1 MAKKKSKYFET
12 KPTHFVPQTTQKKK
26 EDKAKTQTK
35 AEDKKLFNE
44 IMQSN
49 NFNRD
54 SSGNLVSVTP
64 KSNYKDPSWADKIK
78 ENYKLTYDK
87 NGTLTNLEFTSKG
100 REDLLDYK
108 VKKGT
113 ATEEESIDRD
123 VYKVWNKHKL
133 GDASEKLLP
142 YENDFFESVKTIGGW
157 NAAKDFD
164 EILAKGDK
172 LREALAEY
180 IKYSDR
186 YEPEK
191 KQKYVD
197 LYNKYGETI
206 DQVKAQK
213 EYYGQFKDADEHE
226 QYQLIS
232 SLKSYKELNQ
242 LKGDLRR
249 RKGTGSAEQDA
260 NIDKQLKWL
269 EQYGM
274 TDTVKSTMTDDDWKY
289 EKNIRELDKRVLED
303 RSVELNSKAYQDK
316 FFKDKLAS
324 GMSYNEVKNL
334 LNDEIESVNARY
346 DNLSRE
352 IVAIDSNKLTSK
364 ARQIERAVMSNKDF
378 EKYSVPKQ
386 KNFANPESDAFA
398 VYNSDRTIPSP
409 TRDAYADSFKMMTDE
424 QKKVFY
430 YLYQKNGEKASSEY
444 LESLRPE
451 LNLKYT
457 NQEKKDAYEFGKAH
471 PYISILGNAIDSVT
485 EGITSTGNNI
495 TNIIK
500 AQTGAEID
508 PNDAKY
514 APAYAHQ
521 ERIRGGS
528 ENFDSTLGNIAYN
541 GINAIAEMT
550 AIMLASKG
558 IGGVA
563 GKGTQIA
570 DKVTTIANSVL
581 NSSRTMQD
589 TILEYKAEGE
599 SDANA
604 VSMGI
609 VYGAIE
615 SLLEAIGM
623 EKLLK
628 TPDILSNDSAFK
640 KFRNYLMKFGTDFTA
655 EGGEE
660 VFTSIAQS
668 IAAFI
673 TNNREHD
680 TFWGTYDEYRNN
692 GNSEAIS
699 LMRAIQKAAPEYLN
713 DLVVGGFAGGVFGGI
728 NTYQNV
734 RQTNAV
740 ADKAEQYFG
749 TRGADKDNL
758 ISFLYTLGVED
769 EGELARLSDAI
780 DNMSTGKKL
789 DNGLEAEIK
798 DDAVLRGVFNAYLLA
813 KENYIQKDET
823 GTSDVKAVSESIKE
837 AEPKATNPDTQNKAL
852 TQLKYTPSEG
862 DKTET
867 VKTVATS
874 EKAIE
879 ITENKADNAPA
890 VVDTKTEATNTA
902 KALEGKSFLAD
913 KHQKSLNAIKRS
925 DAQFAIES
933 AGRAGK
939 QLYSSEVTVGGKG
952 MVDSLISEG
961 YSSAEAQK
969 IANRMYSFMYDQG
982 YKGRNMDVAVQ
993 AVNDIIIPG
1002 YEATAKMFYAAGK
1015 IDAGNVMSGKVNAK
1029 LIRNNT
1035 LKAMQKGGKITY
1047 KTFRALNGLAS
1058 RLGVDIEIVD
1068 KIDGGHKAS
1077 FDTKTGKLLISADVK
1092 HKITVSAIHE
1102 AVHAIRSVDSKEYN
1116 KISNLVYELVSK
1128 DTKAYGSAWTQIA
1141 NQYKKEATGKDG
1153 RLNRDLIDEEF
1164 TARFLSEVLDSKVLI
1179 NELAKT
1185 DRNKLQKIYD
1195 AFRYLMDYI
1204 GRKYKGEVKGDTEF
1218 SDTFALLDSEKERIM
1233 KAFNNALGVT
1243 ESVQSSRVKL
1253 SGDGKVYH
1261 NEYSE
1266 FETEDGVFFNKASWD
1281 DGGKTNLSNYLNTL
1295 IQNGEIDKDYADDVM
1310 GTMDMMAKL
1319 SDEMSDVYKSFGKW
1333 AVYKVEKNINGAP
1346 MSCIVSNGEY
1356 ALNIDFSTKCVKRET
1371 LDAVINKLA
1380 TDSMLTLIKSD
1391 KSATAVAVINGI
1403 IKKHGLDVAC
1413 PMCFVDAK
1421 RQNILKWSKSFCD
1434 MWNTVVNAVLPKGE
1448 TVSHFGFAGEV
1459 KNDSVTTLTEANF
1472 DNILKR
1478 LPKKLFTAKGNV
1490 KPIVERMISLMQSN
1504 KDNIRYMAIE
1514 DLASSVG
1521 LDAIKSTNE
1530 GLYNIVN
1537 SHQGSAKPKLT
1548 HGNVPYNND
1557 IINAKN
1563 FTVESAY
1570 KVGGVRVQS
1579 FSDYIGSLFFDYMQ
1593 MFAEL
1598 SAKKLPAHAYTKVL
1612 DFVKIFGK
1620 TGIKINMSGI
1630 PAVDMLDA
1638 KTKEHIESLY
1648 VNGKKTAKFYSDS
1661 IVRKLKKTAGLD
1673 ADGNFLW
1680 GDESIDIEEAKKI
1693 ASDAEYGKNCG
1704 IIAVGVSNAHIEK
1717 LLATPWIHMVIPYHA
1732 SGINPIVARMYDIDL
1747 FNDYTKQQTTKV
1759 WHNGKYVSINNK
1771 DVKVKDFDFYGTL
1784 ESLKG
1789 KKDAYKKVADA
1800 YLEWCNEGDGKHPY
1814 MPKFNTF
1821 RDNPNYYKLL
1831 ADFRMTDTEGNYSPQ
1846 GAVTMNFPDSET
1858 LRGYINDSLKNDQ
1871 NRTDKINK
1879 EYDAIVE
1886 EVKAAF
1892 NLDSGTLKAKKDV
1905 AKTSVSG
1912 YNENTEQ
1919 YRVMWTIEENVMSR
1933 NEVSAFYEKVSEMK
1947 NQKWHNYKMSKDG
1960 EYIFEIENKLVYF
1973 DGDYDYPEITKVIEF
1988 NTNNEN
1994 LLHYGRGLVYD
2005 CEEFGYS
2012 VEDAIQIAEITLG
2025 EGNIYQSNFEDS
2037 RAFKREISRRAGKNG
2052 TKPNS
2057 TSGKNVKH
2065 LSSDEVSDFDETLV
2079 PLPRQSDEEI
2089 LADVFS
2095 LKEEVQKQLDDMI
2108 DKYGVMDK
2116 GATPARNVDL
2126 PRKVDDNTKV
2136 RRAARTEIES
2146 EIVTNKMA
2154 ETMTEMIVKGD
2165 RRVTYRPTSN
2175 KKQIEAAKHTLNTV
2189 GYDEMVRQW
2198 FAKYYSDS
2206 RITPQFIAD
2215 AEILIVESQ
2224 RRDDSKT
2231 YTDLLL
2237 ALPEIGTEGGQVI
2250 QAYSMIKKLT
2260 GTDALSTL
2268 DAVIGKLQ
2276 LIKNKVEKGK
2286 STRITVPQELKE
2298 RYIQAKN
2305 RENQQARAEVENIS
2319 DEIAETLSEQTGAS
2333 ESDIKD
2339 MLVFAWD
2346 YAMQIINSNGNVS
2359 IEDVIMSQDLKQQ
2372 AMDGMKATRTE
2383 LEDELSDITEVLDG
2397 LLSQEEETK
2406 KLMSDIRKAENMV
2419 SNARERLEKL
2429 DSKMAEAE
2437 NELISLEAEQ
2447 DELLQKLNDAKTN
2460 KRVLDSIKNRIES
2473 LKGRLEKAR
2482 AKAIEYGNEIPKAQE
2497 EYRRAYGEYVDALA
2511 EIEKAKAFKTMS
2523 DKMKAQAQ
2531 SAMKRADKW
2540 ADKLVQAQQDYEN
2553 ASVDLRDAMDK
2564 YTAAKEKRDALKEK
2578 TNSSEKSANVQMVAI
2593 SKAIERIQDEMNAI
2607 YGFNKDGTP
2616 KVVVD
2621 IDEETITKYGQ
2632 AVLDEALGKDVQT
2645 ESDKILEEIKNH
2657 VAEQVPS
2664 TLSEK
2669 VRAWRYFAMLANP
2682 RTHMRNISSNM
2693 LMVPVNF
2700 IKNII
2705 SIGAENTVGRLV
2717 SKYKSQSG
2725 SVTKSKSLKGVFT
2738 HGDEYA
2744 FAKRDALKVQNLI
2757 QGMGET
2763 YGKVTPGTN
2772 YKDIM
2777 SRRKTYRHGTWMSYL
2792 YNNPLAKAM
2801 ASAMEESN
2809 FKFFSGTGKV
2819 IKKVQNE
2826 GLLNVLTE
2834 GNSNLLEWEDWLFS
2848 KKHYARALT
2857 SYIVANKYDIDSM
2870 TDEQLEKARSYAIMT
2885 AQKATFRDYSAFA
2898 SLINSLNK
2906 SKPFGFIVDTILP
2919 FRKTP
2924 TNILKRGIE
2933 YSPIGLVKELTKG
2946 LCDVKSGYKT
2956 VYEWCDDLAASL
2968 TGSAILAIGALGFY
2982 KGFLTGPDDDENETF
2997 EQKLLGLQNY
3007 ALKIGKYTY
3016 SIDWMSPAAMP
3027 LFTGY
3032 NIAKMFSDDIGEG
3045 DMWELISNFTSALP
3059 TMAGPLFDMSMLEG
3073 VANVFTIAGTEKKAS
3088 SAIVKVISSL
3098 LGSYVG
3104 QFVPTILKAY
3114 TRTVD
3119 NVYRQTYIDKNSKFS
3134 GDIQYILTGFYRA
3147 IPQLNRNLI
3156 PKVDRHGLEMTNA
3169 VEFENKLASKAWRVI
3184 QNFISPGYLN
3194 RIDANAVDKELIRIG
3209 NKLGEAAYDILP
3221 KSLNK
3226 YISID
3231 GERYNL
3237 NPQEYSQAQKTFGT
3251 TYYGK
3256 LDEIIA
3262 SDYYKSLSDKDKAQL
3277 IAEVKTFAENK
3288 AKRTV
3293 IPTYVPSKEKAYA
3306 FLNNDDGY
3314 KFVLNEEAE
3323 SDKERNIVG
3332 IVSNII
3338 GKVLPFANYDLSE
3351 KAVSNAFRDK
3361 LYSYAREVAKETDDP
3376 DYHTDQD
3383 WVNIVKDFSDE
3394 QRADYF
3400 YAIALKSSAPTTSEG
3415 KEAIY
3420 NADIDDAVKLLAT
3433 NESAYE
3439 KYISELAD
3447 TGIDAVA
3454 YAQYKSFY
3462 DSAKSDE
3469 GGKTKKEKVVEWL
3482 NSQPLSDEQKSALY
3496 RLNYKD
3502 TSAKGKSLLDGVK
3515 WDYIYANRASDN
3527 YSAKVGQKIADT
3539 SKYNNSAAPG
3549 QCVWF
3554 ARGRAKEKLGKT
3566 IPAIGN
3572 ANQMYYNAK
3581 DSAKLDAT
3589 KDNIKADI
3597 LVSYKVG
3604 TSAAGQ
3610 TAGHVIYV
3618 EAVDGDT
3625 VYYTEGGYGSNS
3637 GILKT
3642 TTKDKLLQGKS
3653 GSGSTIGT
3661 GIIGFI
3667 DVKKY

>member
-12 KPTHFVPQTTQKKK
+12 KPTNFVPQKK
-26 EDKAKTQTK
+26 EDKVKTK
-35 AEDKKLFNE
+35 EEDKKLFNE
-44 IMQSN
+44 IMESN

-64 KSNYKDPSWADKIK
+64 KSNYKDPSWSDKIK
-78 ENYKLTYDK
+78 ENYKLTYKDGK
-87 NGTLTNLEFTSKG
+87 LTDLQFTSKG
-100 REDLLDYK
+100 REDLLNYK
-108 VKKGT
+108 VNKGS
-113 ATEEESIDRD
+113 ASEEETLDRD

-133 GDASEKLLP
+133 GDPAEKLAP
-142 YENDFFESVKTIGGW
+142 FETEFNNGIKALEGW
-157 NAAKDFD
+157 KESKDYDAVISKGNQLRD
-164 EILAKGDK
+164 ELAKYIRYAEKYTPDK
-172 LREALAEY
+172 
-180 IKYSDR
+180 
-186 YEPEK
+186 K
-191 KQKYVD
+191 KQYVD
-197 LYNKYGETI
+197 LYNQYGEAI
-206 DQVKAQK
+206 EYAKAQK
-213 EYYGQFKDADEHE
+213 NYYGQFKNAEEHDI
-226 QYQLIS
+226 YQTVGKI
-232 SLKSYKELNQ
+232 KSYKELNQ
-242 LKGDLRR
+242 IKGDLRR
-249 RKGTGSAEQDA
+249 RKGTGSSEQDA
-260 NIDKQLKWL
+260 NIDKQLKIL
-269 EQYGM
+269 DQYGLTDRVISTMSDKDWEYEKKVAERTMEDYEYLNNLYDSPTYLDNLYKSLKGKGYNDKQIQDYIADKKSKSVTGYQEASTFIGDIDRYKKRRDAIKTEENSVISDNFADLSNPDEALLDSINERINNKSGSVSDFEVTYYAVNNSGAIARGKNGLPVGMQSTQGNIYALM
-274 TDTVKSTMTDDDWKY
+274 TDTQRKVFNYLYSTKG
-289 EKNIRELDKRVLED
+289 ED
-303 RSVELNSKAYQDK
+303 AAINYL
-316 FFKDKLAS
+316 
-324 GMSYNEVKNL
+324 
-334 LNDEIESVNARY
+334 
-346 DNLSRE
+346 DNL
-352 IVAIDSNKLTSK
+352 
-364 ARQIERAVMSNKDF
+364 Q
-378 EKYSVPKQ
+378 
-386 KNFANPESDAFA
+386 
-398 VYNSDRTIPSP
+398 
-409 TRDAYADSFKMMTDE
+409 
-424 QKKVFY
+424 
-430 YLYQKNGEKASSEY
+430 
-444 LESLRPE
+444 PE
-451 LNLKYT
+451 LNQKYIS
-457 NQEKKDAYEFGKAH
+457 KKSIEAYQFGEEHPYLALGFNALEAAAEGLTSPIKNIETAINGATGEINPYDIKNITSYAHGARVQGGAEGSFLPNTVYSAINSMGEMAAILATSRGLGKAFGSGERMKKAASA
-471 PYISILGNAIDSVT
+471 INSI
-485 EGITSTGNNI
+485 
-495 TNIIK
+495 
-500 AQTGAEID
+500 
-508 PNDAKY
+508 
-514 APAYAHQ
+514 
-521 ERIRGGS
+521 
-528 ENFDSTLGNIAYN
+528 
-541 GINAIAEMT
+541 M
-550 AIMLASKG
+550 
-558 IGGVA
+558 
-563 GKGTQIA
+563 
-570 DKVTTIANSVL
+570 
-581 NSSRTMQD
+581 NSSRVMRD
-589 TILEYKAEGE
+589 SVIKYKENGG
-599 SDANA
+599 SDADA
-604 VSMGI
+604 VIMGI
-609 VYGAIE
+609 IDGTIE
-615 SLLEAIGM
+615 YLTEAFSDKIFD
-623 EKLLK
+623 
-628 TPDILSNDSAFK
+628 TPDILKNESNAKKLVSYGK
-640 KFRNYLMKFGTDFTA
+640 KFVSDFAT

-660 VFTSIAQS
+660 VASDIFSTIAS
-668 IAAFI
+668 FI
-673 TNNREHD
+673 T
-680 TFWGTYDEYRNN
+680 GTRNDEFMKAYDEAKAN
-692 GNSEAIS
+692 GATNGEAFVS
-699 LMRAIQKAAPEYLN
+699 ALKKKYPEYIEE
-713 DLVVGGFAGGVFGGI
+713 FIAGGIAGGAFGAF
-728 NTYQNV
+728 NTYTTVKQYGDV
-734 RQTNAV
+734 TR
-740 ADKAEQYFG
+740 KAEDYFLE
-749 TRGADKDNL
+749 RGAEKKSL
-758 ISFLYTLGVED
+758 ISYLYTLGVKD
-769 EGELARLSDAI
+769 ESELARLSDAI
-780 DNMSTGKKL
+780 DNMSNGKKL

-798 DDAVLRGVFNAYLLA
+798 DDAVLRGVFNAYLTT
-813 KENYIQKDET
+813 KEY
-823 GTSDVKAVSESIKE
+823 TSE
-837 AEPKATNPDTQNKAL
+837 APTE
-852 TQLKYTPSEG
+852 LKNTPSEDVDAIG
-862 DKTET
+862 
-867 VKTVATS
+867 VKSDVTPAKPS
-874 EKAIE
+874 ENVQ
-879 ITENKADNAPA
+879 NKS
-890 VVDTKTEATNTA
+890 TGES
-902 KALEGKSFLAD
+902 KSFLAE
-913 KHQKSLNAIKRS
+913 KSLNAIKRS

-969 IANRMYSFMYDQG
+969 IANRMYSFMYEQG

-1029 LIRNNT
+1029 LIKNNT
-1035 LKAMQKGGKITY
+1035 LKALQKGGKITY

-1092 HKITVSAIHE
+1092 NKITVSAIHE

-1153 RLNRDLIDEEF
+1153 KFNRDLIDEEF
-1164 TARFLSEVLDSKVLI
+1164 TARFLSEVLDSKEVI

-1185 DRNKLQKIYD
+1185 DRNTLQKIYD

-1204 GRKYKGEVKGDTEF
+1204 GGKYKGEVKGDTEF
-1218 SDTFALLDSEKERIM
+1218 SDTFALLDSEKESIM

-1243 ESVQSSRVKL
+1243 ESVQSNRVKL

-1281 DGGKTNLSNYLNTL
+1281 DGGKTNLNNYLNTL

-1310 GTMDMMAKL
+1310 ETMGMMAKL

-1478 LPKKLFTAKGNV
+1478 LPKKLFTANGNV

-1563 FTVESAY
+1563 FNAKDAY

-1630 PAVDMLDA
+1630 PAVDMLDEN
-1638 KTKEHIESLY
+1638 TKKHIESLY
-1648 VNGKKTAKFYSDS
+1648 VNGKKTARFYSDS

-1732 SGINPIVARMYDIDL
+1732 SGINPIVARMYNIDL
-1747 FNDYTKQQTTKV
+1747 FNDYTLKQTTKV

-1789 KKDAYKKVADA
+1789 EKDAHKKVADA
-1800 YLEWCNEGDGKHPY
+1800 YLEWCNKGDGKHPY

-1858 LRGYINDSLKNDQ
+1858 LRGYINDSLTNDQ
-1871 NRTDKINK
+1871 KRTDKINK

-1892 NLDSGTLKAKKDV
+1892 DIEDGRMKS
-1905 AKTSVSG
+1905 KT
-1912 YNENTEQ
+1912 
-1919 YRVMWTIEENVMSR
+1919 
-1933 NEVSAFYEKVSEMK
+1933 
-1947 NQKWHNYKMSKDG
+1947 
-1960 EYIFEIENKLVYF
+1960 
-1973 DGDYDYPEITKVIEF
+1973 
-1988 NTNNEN
+1988 
-1994 LLHYGRGLVYD
+1994 
-2005 CEEFGYS
+2005 
-2012 VEDAIQIAEITLG
+2012 
-2025 EGNIYQSNFEDS
+2025 
-2037 RAFKREISRRAGKNG
+2037 
-2052 TKPNS
+2052 
-2057 TSGKNVKH
+2057 
-2065 LSSDEVSDFDETLV
+2065 DEVSDFDETLV

-2154 ETMTEMIVKGD
+2154 ETMTEMIVGGD

-2286 STRITVPQELKE
+2286 SARITVPQELKE

-2429 DSKMAEAE
+2429 DSEMADAE

-2460 KRVLDSIKNRIES
+2460 KRMLDSIKNRIES

-2482 AKAIEYGNEIPKAQE
+2482 AKAIEYGNKIPKAQE

-2511 EIEKAKAFKTMS
+2511 EIEKAKAFKAMS

-2531 SAMKRADKW
+2531 SAIKRADKW

-2578 TNSSEKSANVQMVAI
+2578 TNSSEKTANVQMVAI

-2682 RTHMRNISSNM
+2682 RTHIRNISSNT

-2705 SIGAENTVGRLV
+2705 AIGAENTVGRLV

-2725 SVTKSKSLKGVFT
+2725 SVTRSKSLKGAFT

-2777 SRRKTYRHGTWMSYL
+2777 NRRKTFRHGTWMSYL

-2809 FKFFSGTGKV
+2809 FKFFRGPGKA

-2848 KKHYARALT
+2848 KGHYARALT
-2857 SYIVANKYDIDSM
+2857 SYIVANKYDIDSI

-2885 AQKATFRDYSAFA
+2885 AQKATFRDYSSIA
-2898 SLINSLNK
+2898 SAINALNK
-2906 SKPFGFIVDTILP
+2906 NKPLGFIVDTILP

-2933 YSPIGLVKELTKG
+2933 YSPIGLVKSIVDSLWSVRK
-2946 LCDVKSGYKT
+2946 GYKT

-2968 TGSAILAIGALGFY
+2968 TGSAIMLIGMMGFY

-3007 ALKIGKYTY
+3007 ALRIGKYTY
-3016 SIDWMSPAAMP
+3016 SIDWMSPSAMP
-3027 LFTGY
+3027 LFMGY

-3147 IPQLNRNLI
+3147 IPRLNRNLI

-3262 SDYYKSLSDKDKAQL
+3262 SDYYKSLSDKDKAEL
-3277 IAEVKTFAENK
+3277 IATVRTYAENK
-3288 AKRTV
+3288 AKRT
-3293 IPTYVPSKEKAYA
+3293 ILPAFSPSNEKAYA
-3306 FLNNDDGY
+3306 FLDTDIGY
-3314 KFVLNEEAE
+3314 MFTLNEESE
-3323 SDKERNIVG
+3323 GGVDYNVVDE
-3332 IVSNII
+3332 VSQIMADI
-3338 GKVLPFANYDLSE
+3338 LPYASYDFSNKALS
-3351 KAVSNAFRDK
+3351 NDYRDK
-3361 LYSYAREVAKETDDP
+3361 LYTYAKEIAKEQKSNGE
-3376 DYHTDQD
+3376 YHTDND
-3383 WVNIVKDFSDE
+3383 WVNVVREFTDKQKS
-3394 QRADYF
+3394 DYF
-3400 YAIALKSSAPTTSEG
+3400 YAIAVKNSAPTSDEG
-3415 KEAIY
+3415 KEAVY
-3420 NADIDDAVKLLAT
+3420 NMDIDGAIKLLAT
-3433 NESAYE
+3433 SETAYE
-3439 KYISELAD
+3439 QYISKVAD
-3447 TGIDAVA
+3447 TGVDAIV
-3454 YAQYKSFY
+3454 YANFKNFY
-3462 DSAKSDE
+3462 NSAKSEDD
-3469 GGKTKKEKVVEWL
+3469 GKTKKEKVIEWI
-3482 NSQPLSDEQKSALY
+3482 NSQPISDAQKSALY
-3496 RLNYKD
+3496 RLEYKD
-3502 TSAKGKSLLDGVK
+3502 TSSKGKSLLDGVK
-3515 WDYIYANRASDN
+3515 WKYIYDNRASDN

-3539 SKYNNSAAPG
+3539 SKYNNGADPG

-3597 LVSYKVG
+3597 LVSYKGG
-3604 TSAAGQ
+3604 TSAAGL

-3625 VYYTEGGYGSNS
+3625 VYYTEGGHGSDN